1 MYSDKDLA
9 RRTGNTKGRTNGVTD
24 TTATEQPLTHYHSH
38 IYSLLSWERPRTTA
52 VSFATIVSLIVTA
65 RYLPLLRWIFKFAY
79 LSLGFT
85 VALEVAGKV
94 LLSRG
99 LASSSRPRKYYTIP
113 KDTVESILEDLEQL
127 MDFFLIEFQRIL
139 FAENLSYTLAAFSA
153 ALTSYWLVRFL
164 PLWGLSLILVSVT
177 YLGPLVYFN
186 NREFI
191 DTQIHQI
198 QQIVNS
204 QATQV
209 KEMAG
214 QQTAH
219 ATHIVKQYVGDY
231 RAKANEY
238 MSSTRSHPPPVE
250 QVAPTTTHAQSELK
264 KSATKPAVEP
274 ITESAVKAFDTGRVV
289 AEPATVETTTT
300 VPAIPRTDFPTPPK
314 NDLLTGDET
323 SLESKVEKKLDE
335 PLLA

>member
-1 MYSDKDLA
+1 MAKESTQSG
-9 RRTGNTKGRTNGVTD
+9 RGPHPGSTKGKTNG
-24 TTATEQPLTHYHSH
+24 TTATAATGQPLTHYHSH

-52 VSFATIVSLIVTA
+52 LSFVSIVSLIVAA
-65 RYLPLLRWIFKFAY
+65 RYLPLLRWLFKFSY
-79 LSLGFT
+79 LALGFT
-85 VALEVAGKV
+85 IALEIAGKV

-127 MDFFLIEFQRIL
+127 MDFFLIEIQRIL
-139 FAENLSYTLAAFSA
+139 FAENLTYTLAAFSA

-164 PLWGLSLILVSVT
+164 PTWGLSLILVSVA
-177 YLGPLVYFN
+177 YLGPLIYVN
-186 NREFI
+186 NKELI
-191 DTQIHQI
+191 DSQIDQI

-238 MSSTRSHPPPVE
+238 MGSARSLPPVE
-250 QVAPTTTHAQSELK
+250 QVTPASSQAQSGL
-264 KSATKPAVEP
+264 KSAKEPAVDP
-274 ITESAVKAFDTGRVV
+274 IAKPVAKATSAEHDAT
-289 AEPATVETTTT
+289 EPAITQ
-300 VPAIPRTDFPTPPK
+300 TDFPTAPK
-314 NDLLTGDET
+314 DDILLGEET
-323 SLESKVEKKLDE
+323 TPEAGAEPKLDE

>member
-1 MYSDKDLA
+1 MADK
-9 RRTGNTKGRTNGVTD
+9 
-24 TTATEQPLTHYHSH
+24 QFQ
-38 IYSLLSWERPRTTA
+38 WERPRATA
-52 VSFATIVSLIVTA
+52 FSFASIISLIIAA
-65 RYLPLLRWIFKFAY
+65 RYLPLLRWIFKFTY

-85 VALEVAGKV
+85 VALEIVGKV

-139 FAENLSYTLAAFSA
+139 FAENLSYTIAAFAA

-164 PLWGLSLILVSVT
+164 PLWGLALTMVST
-177 YLGPLVYFN
+177 AYLGPLVYIN
-186 NREFI
+186 NKELI
-191 DTQIHQI
+191 DTQINRI
-198 QQIVNS
+198 QEIVNN

-219 ATHIVKQYVGDY
+219 ATDIVKQYVGDY

-238 MSSTRSHPPPVE
+238 IGSSRISVPRVE
-250 QVAPTTTHAQSELK
+250 QSSPSPVQPKPASERATEPVKPTVDPVPKAISKQLEDVNFPVAPREEPLVDTTIEHA
-264 KSATKPAVEP
+264 APEP
-274 ITESAVKAFDTGRVV
+274 REQ
-289 AEPATVETTTT
+289 
-300 VPAIPRTDFPTPPK
+300 
-314 NDLLTGDET
+314 
-323 SLESKVEKKLDE
+323 KVEE